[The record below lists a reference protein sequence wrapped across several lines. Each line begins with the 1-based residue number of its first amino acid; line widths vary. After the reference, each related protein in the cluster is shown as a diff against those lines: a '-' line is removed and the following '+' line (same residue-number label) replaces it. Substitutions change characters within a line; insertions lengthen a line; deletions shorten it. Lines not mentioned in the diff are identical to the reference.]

1 MTPAAIALC
10 LLVQVFAI
18 VGQLLLKRAM
28 SPQGQADGS
37 APIAWRWMVPG
48 IASFTVWF
56 FLWLGLLSKWEISQ
70 VYPFD
75 ALNATWIALAA
86 RVVLDERLPAR
97 GWAGLALISAGIAVV
112 SQS

>member
-1 MTPAAIALC
+1 VTRAAIALC
-10 LLVQVFAI
+10 LLVQVLAI
-18 VGQLLLKRAM
+18 AGQLFLKRAM
-28 SPQGQADGS
+28 SPGGEDEAPS
-37 APIAWRWMVPG
+37 AIAWGFMLPG

-56 FLWLGLLSKWEISQ
+56 FLWLGILAKWEVSQ

-86 RVVLDERLPAR
+86 RVVLKERLPAR
-97 GWAGLALISAGIAVV
+97 GWLGIALITAGIAMV